1 MLMHNLLEHK
11 DFVGS
16 IKDVDTSG
24 RRVTG
29 FLTAF
34 GNEDND
40 KDTATKGMFAKTIAE
55 NGPQG
60 ANTIFFLNHH
70 DWKQPHGKFSV
81 LEEKDEGLYFESE
94 KLPNTSYSNDV
105 LELYKEGIIK
115 EHSYGF
121 IATKAIGKKN
131 VKRTLKEVRL
141 FEGSNVTLGANN
153 KTRFTGFKSLSIT
166 QINEKSSAIMKMLR
180 SGNLT
185 DDTFMQL
192 EIALKQLQMEAF
204 ELGKNSTQP
213 EPDPSTQQN
222 YEPLI
227 TTIKSFTQNLN

>member
-1 MLMHNLLEHK
+1 MLMHNLLEYK

-16 IKDVDTSG
+16 VKDIDTTG

-34 GNEDND
+34 SN
-40 KDTATKGMFAKTIAE
+40 KDHDGDIAEKGMFSKTIRE
-55 NGPQG
+55 RKDQ
-60 ANTIFFLNHH
+60 IFFLNQHKW
-70 DWKQPHGKFSV
+70 DQPHGKFAV

-105 LELYKEGIIK
+105 LELYKEGILK

-121 IATKAIGKKN
+121 VVTKSMKDSAQNARI
-131 VKRTLKEVRL
+131 LKEVKL
-141 FEGSNVTLGANN
+141 YEGSNVTLGANSN
-153 KTRFTGFKSLSIT
+153 TPFTGFKSLSIT

-213 EPDPSTQQN
+213 EPDPSTQKD